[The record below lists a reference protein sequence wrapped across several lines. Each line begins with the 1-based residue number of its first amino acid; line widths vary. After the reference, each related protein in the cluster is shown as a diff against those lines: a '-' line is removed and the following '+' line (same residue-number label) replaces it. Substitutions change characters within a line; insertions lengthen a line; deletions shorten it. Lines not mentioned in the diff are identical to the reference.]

1 MNPKDLEDAELYCEN
16 VGVIVNDHEWQLFFD
31 RPVSSRDPRRIDA
44 SDDVFS
50 LEGEFSEKISEDRLP
65 LAEEMKDAS
74 EEPTIEEK
82 TPATIDQIQQI
93 INQEKLKAY
102 VEARDVLVE
111 TFRDDVLKDYIRE
124 VFREKFGV

>member
-1 MNPKDLEDAELYCEN
+1 MNPKDLEDTELHYEDLR
-16 VGVIVNDHEWQLFFD
+16 VIVNDPATNWC
-31 RPVSSRDPRRIDA
+31 PWADA
-44 SDDVFS
+44 FS
-50 LEGEFSEKISEDRLP
+50 QSGEFSEKISEDRP
-65 LAEEMKDAS
+65 SSVEEMEDES
-74 EEPTIEEK
+74 EEPVAEEK
-82 TPATIDQIQQI
+82 TPAAIDQIQQI